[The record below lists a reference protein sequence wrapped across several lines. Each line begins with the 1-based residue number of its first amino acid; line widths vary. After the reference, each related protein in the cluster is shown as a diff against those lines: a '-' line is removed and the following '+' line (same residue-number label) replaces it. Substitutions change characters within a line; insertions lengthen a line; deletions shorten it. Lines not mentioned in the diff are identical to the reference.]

1 LKIKRIGSELS
12 IWFKQVFHLK
22 NCWILLP
29 GLCAVLLVYIVH
41 YSNLSPELTART
53 LNESIAP
60 WLVLIVFLI
69 LLSKSFISRDSLMIY
84 LTVLAAVFLVRE
96 LNDTVFTVFGGEHL
110 FKSKKLVD
118 CLLICMVLW
127 AFGWHERLF
136 SCLNRS
142 VQLKI
147 LLAGV
152 LWTYFLSQLI
162 ARRVFRDVLP
172 NERLLHIPL
181 EETAETAAHIFFL
194 GFALFCFFLYNARK
208 KNQIQAFVPSSE
220 LGETPRQYRDI
231 VE

>member
-12 IWFKQVFHLK
+12 IWFKQVFRFK

-29 GLCAVLLVYIVH
+29 GLCAVLLVYIAH
-41 YSNLSPELTART
+41 YSNLSPQLTART
-53 LNESIAP
+53 LNESFAP
-60 WLVLIVFLI
+60 WVVLIIFFI
-69 LLSKSFISRDSLMIY
+69 LLSKSLISRDSLMIY

-118 CLLICMVLW
+118 CLLVGMVLW

-136 SCLNRS
+136 SSLNRS
-142 VQLKI
+142 VQLKV
-147 LLAGV
+147 LLAGM
-152 LWTYFLSQLI
+152 LWTYLLSQLI

-172 NERLLHIPL
+172 NEQLLHISL
-181 EETAETAAHIFFL
+181 EETAETAAHLFFL
-194 GFALFCFFLYNARK
+194 GLAFFCLFLYHARK
-208 KNQIQAFVPSSE
+208 KKQIQAFVPSSE
-220 LGETPRQYRDI
+220 PGETPRQYGDI